1 MTEPVLPAR
10 EHEQLVED
18 LKPVVAEAA
27 RARPRFWREPW
38 FWCYLAGGLVVALL
52 FWTMQAHASQ
62 QNTDLKAAQGEAS
75 SANHAVSA
83 LASQVRGLGGT
94 PVATSSAVPGKQGER
109 GPGPTDAQIAVA
121 VNDYCALHDN
131 CAGTPSKTQVTAAV
145 HAFCSAG
152 ACRGSSGT
160 PGPEGRP
167 GASGSSGASGAPG
180 QPGASGAAGPGPTD
194 DQIAAA
200 VAAYCTAHGNCTGP
214 AGPTGSAGP
223 TGPTGPAGRGVAS
236 IDCKGLGLD
245 QLTIHYD
252 DGTTQTVPC
261 NPGDNTDSSEG
272 HGS

>member
-1 MTEPVLPAR
+1 MTEPVLPVS
-10 EHEQLVED
+10 EHEQLVQD
-18 LKPVVAEAA
+18 LKPVVVKAT
-27 RARPRFWREPW
+27 RQRPPFWREPW
-38 FWCYLAGGLVVALL
+38 FWCYLLGGMVVALL

-62 QNTDLKAAQGEAS
+62 QTHDLKAAQGDAS
-75 SANHAVSA
+75 SANRAVSA
-83 LASQVRGLGGT
+83 LASQVRGFGGT
-94 PVATSSAVPGKQGER
+94 PVATASAAAGKQGER

-121 VNDYCALHDN
+121 VNGYCDLHDG
-131 CAGTPSKTQVTAAV
+131 CVGTPSKTQVTAAV

-152 ACRGSSGT
+152 ACRGQSGT
-160 PGPEGRP
+160 RGPVGRSGSP
-167 GASGSSGASGAPG
+167 GASGSSGAAGSQGP
-180 QPGASGAAGPGPTD
+180 AGPGPTD

-214 AGPTGSAGP
+214 AGPAGS

-236 IDCKGLGLD
+236 IDCKGLGLN

-261 NPGDNTDSSEG
+261 NAGDNTDSSSEG